1 MTDQVKCGVV
11 PSANMGRQLCVDK
24 VQQYNEIDTHEL
36 LPHCIVSTLD
46 MEIGIRGWMVTG
58 KYAYNNYHK
67 ILFSSINISGINLNC
82 WKSW

>member
-36 LPHCIVSTLD
+36 LPHCIVSTSD
-46 MEIGIRGWMVTG
+46 MQIGIRG
-58 KYAYNNYHK
+58 
-67 ILFSSINISGINLNC
+67 
-82 WKSW
+82 